1 LTCERA
7 CVLRVELHSHGSAMK
22 QKKDTVCWEHFGHQA
37 DMGIRGFGSTME
49 EAFEQAALALTAV
62 LTQPDKVEAIEEVQI
77 SCREQDNELLFV
89 DWLNSLLYEM
99 AVRKMLFSEF
109 EVHIEQGSLSA
120 TVWGQRLDAER
131 HRPAVEVKA
140 ATYTA
145 LKVARQQEGTWVAQ
159 CVVDV

>member
-1 LTCERA
+1 
-7 CVLRVELHSHGSAMK
+7 MQ
-22 QKKDTVCWEHFGHQA
+22 QKKDTVCWEHFPHQA

-62 LTQPDKVEAIEEVQI
+62 ITQPDKVEPVEEVQI
-77 SCREQDNELLFV
+77 SCREEDSELLFV

-109 EVHIEQGSLSA
+109 EVHIEQGSLTA
-120 TVWGQRLDAER
+120 TVWGQRLDSKR

-145 LKVARQQEGTWVAQ
+145 LKVTQEQDRTWVAQ